1 MYVISPDIFDSQE
14 GGIKMAGRGGMTPLS
29 TEVTLDIR
37 AQRFNVSLFTTEVA
51 NYTIVMLLIGSL
63 I

>member
-1 MYVISPDIFDSQE
+1 
-14 GGIKMAGRGGMTPLS
+14 MAGRGGMTPLS

-37 AQRFNVSLFTTEVA
+37 TQRFNVSLFTTEVA
-51 NYTIVMLLIGSL
+51 NYTIVMLLVGSL